1 MQWQRD
7 CNPKAI
13 PKAMAIAKA
22 MAKAIARQHVIPKA
36 RGMNEQVEAKTR
48 TRGIEAMPREW
59 RGKRKGN
66 SKSNSYS
73 RSKGNNENSN
83 KSNGKGNSKSLIIHC
98 LAQHRQ

>member
-22 MAKAIARQHVIPKA
+22 MAKAIARQQLIPKA

-48 TRGIEAMPREW
+48 TRGIEAIAKGMAG
-59 RGKRKGN
+59 GK
-66 SKSNSYS
+66 KS
-73 RSKGNNENSN
+73 
-83 KSNGKGNSKSLIIHC
+83 
-98 LAQHRQ
+98 Q